1 MATENV
7 YQLVFDHA
15 VQGMVLLQG
24 ETIMLVNAGFADSV
38 GYTPDDLR
46 DRSSEEI
53 FNIVYPPDRAL
64 ARAQF
69 GEISRDTPLTQEYR
83 FMRRDG
89 QIGWWSVTVTPL
101 TFADQP
107 AILGTFLDITERKT
121 TEENFQR
128 GRQLLASTLDVLPV
142 GVCLTDETGHYRMM
156 NDAYC
161 EIYEY
166 DRDEMIGQH
175 YRVIMPP
182 DQVDLANAHYARL
195 LTGDVGIPVERKRQR
210 KDGSIIYIE
219 AANALVRGV
228 DGQKMVITTVRDITE
243 RKQTQAEIER
253 LALSLS
259 ERVNELNCLY
269 GIAQLVE
276 QPDATLDAIVEGTL
290 KLLPAAF
297 QRPDTTC
304 AQITLDDCA
313 YATPDFCS
321 DTRPQL
327 SANIVAFD
335 QSVGTLDVS
344 LSDPASAAGQALFR
358 DDDRVLVHA
367 VAERLGRIVERF
379 RSDAALKQLNA
390 ELKERNEDLDAY
402 ARMVAHDLK
411 NPITVIMGFAD
422 LLLTDRTL
430 SDDERIEALN
440 LIAAHGEKMKTIV
453 EALLLLSSVRQI
465 DPSEIVPLDMG
476 KIVTEAFG
484 RLQTMVIESE
494 GQIIQPETWP
504 VAQGYAPWVE
514 EVWVNFL
521 SNALKYGGQPL
532 QLGADELPTG
542 QVRFWVKD
550 NGVGLSPADQVRV
563 FKPFERLQRNQEGH
577 GLGLSI
583 ARRIVEKLGGEVG
596 VESTVGEG
604 STFYFT
610 LPATP

>member
-1 MATENV
+1 MAVENV

-46 DRSSEEI
+46 NRSSAAI

-69 GEISRDTPLTQEYR
+69 DTISRPTTQEYR
-83 FMRRDG
+83 FNRHDG

-101 TFADQP
+101 TYADQP

-142 GVCLTDETGHYRMM
+142 GVCLTDETGHYQMM

-259 ERVNELNCLY
+259 ERVSELNCLY

-276 QPDATLDAIVEGTL
+276 QPDITLDAIFENTL
-290 KLLPAAF
+290 KLLPIAF
-297 QRPDTTC
+297 QRPDATC
-304 AQITLDDCA
+304 AQIMLDDRA

-327 SANIVAFD
+327 SADIVAFD
-335 QSVGTLDVS
+335 QIVGTLDVS
-344 LSDPASAAGQALFR
+344 LLDPTSAADQTLVR
-358 DDDRVLVHA
+358 DEERVLVRA
-367 VAERLGRIVERF
+367 VAEQLGRIVERF
-379 RSDAALKQLNA
+379 HSDAALKQLNA

-422 LLLTDRTL
+422 VLLTDPTL
-430 SDDERIEALN
+430 SDDERSEALN
-440 LIAAHGEKMKTIV
+440 LIVAHSEKMKTIV
-453 EALLLLSSVRQI
+453 EALLLLSSVRHI
-465 DPSEIVPLDMG
+465 DPNEIVPLDMG
-476 KIVTEAFG
+476 EIVAEAFG
-484 RLQTMVIESE
+484 RLQTMVTQFE
-494 GQIIQPETWP
+494 GQIIQPESWP
-504 VAQGYAPWVE
+504 VAHGYAPWVE
-514 EVWVNFL
+514 EVWVNYL

-532 QLGADELPTG
+532 QLGADELPTE

-550 NGVGLSPADQVRV
+550 HGAGLSPEDQVHV

-583 ARRIVEKLGGEVG
+583 VRRIVEKLGGEVG
-596 VESTVGEG
+596 VESAVDKG

-610 LPATP
+610 LPRPTD